1 MDTSNLIILS
11 LVATF
16 VFYFVQRIERKRVWL
31 GIVFL
36 ILPAGFLIYRWA
48 IYKDQLT
55 TALVAGGIGLV
66 LNVVYFLVYGRTHP
80 PASSDEITV
89 VGSDD

>member
-1 MDTSNLIILS
+1 MDISNLVILS
-11 LVATF
+11 LAATF
-16 VFYFVQRIERKRVWL
+16 VLFFAQRIERKRVWL

-48 IYKDQLT
+48 IYKNQLT
-55 TALVAGGIGLV
+55 TAIVAGVIGLA

-80 PASSDEITV
+80 PASSDDITV
-89 VGSDD
+89 VGSDQ

>member
-1 MDTSNLIILS
+1 MDTSDLVILTLIS
-11 LVATF
+11 TF
-16 VFYFVQRIERKRVWL
+16 VFFFAQRIERKRFWL

-36 ILPAGFLIYRWA
+36 ILPGGFLIYRWA
-48 IYKDQLT
+48 IYKDQLG
-55 TALVAGGIGLV
+55 TAILAGVIGLV
-66 LNVVYFLVYGRTHP
+66 LNIIYFVVYGRTHP